1 MAADELAAA
10 GDTSFVRMQLP
21 IATIQSGPVNSLRGA
36 AALTGLSD
44 AIVLDIGK
52 PTSPL
57 STLSA
62 ARTAVPSKT
71 LAILYSAGS

>member
-1 MAADELAAA
+1 
-10 GDTSFVRMQLP
+10 MQLP

-52 PTSPL
+52 
-57 STLSA
+57 STELLPA
-62 ARTAVPSKT
+62 
-71 LAILYSAGS
+71 